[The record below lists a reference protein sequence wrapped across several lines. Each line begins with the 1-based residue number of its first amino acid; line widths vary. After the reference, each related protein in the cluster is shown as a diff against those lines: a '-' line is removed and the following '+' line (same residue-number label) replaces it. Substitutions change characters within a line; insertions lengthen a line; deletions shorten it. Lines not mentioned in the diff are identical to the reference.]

1 MTFLEFIRK
10 NLFIAVIVIFGILA
24 GLIMMDYSDSGSAF
38 SGEYRVEINETKYKA
53 QETATLG
60 IQGRGYLEALSRMSA
75 NAATE
80 MCRKNSDMD
89 GDGKLNEQE
98 EMMYR
103 MQIAY
108 LMSMPTTAYT
118 KPAYLLNQWTGTGV
132 FKESQ
137 EENIAV
143 NRLLIREEG
152 KALGIVPSKEQID
165 AYIQAMPAFQ
175 KDGSF
180 NAELYKDIVHFRNGQ
195 ADTNSEQAFRS
206 LVSDMIIW
214 DTIFSLYTA
223 EVYGIEDADKKIN
236 DAREQMLKG
245 VSAWLPATAVAQPA
259 EPDEAAVKAYWET
272 ARDNYKS
279 EETRG
284 VTLISLVPGEGM
296 NEEQLYAISTE
307 IRDTLTATPNA
318 DPVAII
324 EAAMQN
330 TEISAAPFTYEK
342 KTLPATT
349 MNAAP
354 AELNA
359 EISIGGETKTLK
371 QVAFSAEQT
380 ATGGSRFSNFNM
392 TPNKHFVMIQIDSI
406 TPSAPLPFEEA
417 AARAKEDLMAQL
429 KLTAVDK
436 AAEELHAAISA
447 ELAAGKDMKT
457 AFAAAEAIGAEVK
470 EFGPTAI
477 AEVADGTKGIYE
489 ADLRRT
495 PSGQLAPASKTA
507 EGVAITGITERLVN
521 ENAAMNAQRAAIN
534 TVSLRLQVMEEWLRT
549 AYTRYKVN
557 VPKVDAE

>member
-10 NLFIAVIVIFGILA
+10 NLFIAVIVIAGILA

-38 SGEYRVEINETKYKA
+38 SGEYRVEINGTKYKA

-60 IQGRGYLEALSRMSA
+60 IQGKGYLEALNRLSI

-80 MCRKNSDMD
+80 MCRKNSDID
-89 GDGKLNEQE
+89 GDGKLNDQE
-98 EMMYR
+98 NMMYQ
-103 MQIAY
+103 MQVAY
-108 LMSMPTTAYT
+108 LFSMPTTAYT
-118 KPAYLLNQWTGTGV
+118 KPGNLLSLWTSTGV

-143 NRLLIREEG
+143 NRLLVREEG

-165 AYIQAMPAFQ
+165 AYIEAMPAFQ
-175 KDGSF
+175 KDGVF
-180 NAELYKDIVHFRNGQ
+180 NAEAYKSIVHFRNGQ

-214 DTIFSLYTA
+214 DTLTSLYTA
-223 EVYGIEDADKKIN
+223 EVCGIDEADKKIN
-236 DAREQMLKG
+236 DAREQLLKG
-245 VSAWLPATAVAQPA
+245 VSAWLPTTAIAQPA

-307 IRDTLTATPNA
+307 IRDSLTATPNA

-330 TEISAAPFTYEK
+330 SEISAAPFTYEK
-342 KTLPATT
+342 KTLPVCTF
-349 MNAAP
+349 NAAP
-354 AELNA
+354 AELDA
-359 EISIGGETKTLK
+359 EISVGGNKQTLK
-371 QVAFSAEQT
+371 QVAFSAEMT
-380 ATGGSRFSNFNM
+380 ATGGSRYSNFNM
-392 TPNKHFVMIQIDSI
+392 TDNKHFVMIQIDSI
-406 TPSAPLPFEEA
+406 TPGATLPFEEA

-436 AAEELHAAISA
+436 AAEELHASIAA
-447 ELAAGKDMKT
+447 ELAAGKDMKS

-470 EFGPTAI
+470 EFGPSAI

-495 PSGQLAPASKTA
+495 PSGKLAPVAKTTDGIA
-507 EGVAITGITERLVN
+507 IVGVTERLVN
-521 ENAAMNAQRAAIN
+521 DNAEMNAQRAAIN
-534 TVSLRLQVMEEWLRT
+534 SVALRLQLMEEWLRT